1 MPVYGLKNEKLTIR
15 VNSFGAEL
23 KSIRGGKGKKEYMWQ
38 GKPEFWARTSPILF
52 PIVGGLKG
60 KEYKYE
66 GDVFKMSQ
74 HGFARDMDFNLESE
88 SKDKLLFSLDSSE
101 RTYGSYPFHFRLEIE
116 YELRDSTVSVIW
128 RVLNR
133 DQKTM
138 YFSIG
143 GHPGF
148 VGKADNYLKFDV
160 DGDMTSSRIGKEGLL
175 SDEKEV
181 FHLHEQMLPVKKTLF
196 DKDALIFENNQA
208 HKVSLLDADQKPY
221 LTVAFD
227 APLFGIW
234 APPRKKVPFIC
245 IEPWYGRCDSEN
257 FEGGLEDRTWG
268 NQLEPG
274 KEFSAEYTITIED

>member
-38 GKPEFWARTSPILF
+38 GKPEFWSRTSPILF
-52 PIVGGLKG
+52 PVVGALRE
-60 KEYKYE
+60 KEYRYE
-66 GDVFKMSQ
+66 GNTYAMAQ
-74 HGFARDMDFNLESE
+74 HGFARDLDFNLEYE
-88 SKDKLLFSLDSSE
+88 SKDKLWFSLDSTE
-101 RTYGSYPFHFRLEIE
+101 RTYASYPFNFRLEIG
-116 YELRDSTVSVIW
+116 YELKDSTVSVIW

-148 VGKADNYLKFDV
+148 TGKAGYHMQFDK
-160 DGDMTSSRIGKEGLL
+160 DEEITSSRIGKDGLL
-175 SDEKEV
+175 SDIKEV
-181 FHLHEQMLPVKKTLF
+181 FHLNNHVLPITKTLF

-208 HKVSLLDADQKPY
+208 HKVSLLDEDKKPY
-221 LTVAFD
+221 LTVAFE
-227 APLFGIW
+227 APLFGVW
-234 APPRKKVPFIC
+234 APPKKKVPFVC
-245 IEPWYGRCDSEN
+245 IEPWYGRCDSGD
-257 FEGGLEDRTWG
+257 FEGGLEDRVWG

-274 KEFSAEYTITIED
+274 KEFSAEYTITIYD